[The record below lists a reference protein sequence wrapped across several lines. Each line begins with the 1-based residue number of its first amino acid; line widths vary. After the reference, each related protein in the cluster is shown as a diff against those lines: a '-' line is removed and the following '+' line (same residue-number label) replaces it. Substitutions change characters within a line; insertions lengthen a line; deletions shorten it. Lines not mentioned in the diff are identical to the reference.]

1 MKVRALPV
9 VILALLPVTA
19 QADQA
24 AAKACASGLSP
35 DGQLLYTK
43 TAPSITPSSDVREA
57 LMAVARP
64 MVMNG
69 SLSRDAARAAAEA
82 AGQCLKLLK

>member
-1 MKVRALPV
+1 
-9 VILALLPVTA
+9 
-19 QADQA
+19 
-24 AAKACASGLSP
+24 
-35 DGQLLYTK
+35 
-43 TAPSITPSSDVREA
+43 
-57 LMAVARP
+57 MAVARP